1 MNTLK
6 KIDCYTAG
14 LTIFAMFFG
23 AGNIFLPLAL
33 SQYALDK
40 TPWALAGFLITAVA
54 IPIAGLLAMFRFG
67 GHIRLFFSRLGKI
80 PGFCIAC
87 LTIALIGP
95 FGAAPRCI
103 ALAHSTLSA
112 SIPSIPLILFSGIA
126 CLLIFFFT
134 YRKNQLLKLI
144 GYVLAPLKVT
154 LLVWI
159 IIKGLMDVPDTLLVS
174 SNPSGVSH
182 FLYGIKEGY
191 QTMDLLGA
199 FFFAPIIISSL
210 VRPGEKN
217 LSRFVIKASA
227 IGAFLLAAVYTG
239 FCCLAYFHAPEL
251 HGISSDRL
259 LGVIAIKVLGPNAG
273 LMVGLTV
280 TLACLT
286 TTIALIAAFAS
297 FMQREILQDK
307 MRHMPIL
314 IASLLMTF
322 AITTLEFQGIANL
335 LNPILKVCYPV
346 LILLTLYNLIRPL
359 PLTEKIEDKEQ
370 LIK

>member
-134 YRKNQLLKLI
+134 YRKNQK
-144 GYVLAPLKVT
+144 YST
-154 LLVWI
+154 
-159 IIKGLMDVPDTLLVS
+159 
-174 SNPSGVSH
+174 N
-182 FLYGIKEGY
+182 
-191 QTMDLLGA
+191 
-199 FFFAPIIISSL
+199 
-210 VRPGEKN
+210 
-217 LSRFVIKASA
+217 
-227 IGAFLLAAVYTG
+227 
-239 FCCLAYFHAPEL
+239 
-251 HGISSDRL
+251 
-259 LGVIAIKVLGPNAG
+259 
-273 LMVGLTV
+273 
-280 TLACLT
+280 
-286 TTIALIAAFAS
+286 
-297 FMQREILQDK
+297 
-307 MRHMPIL
+307 
-314 IASLLMTF
+314 
-322 AITTLEFQGIANL
+322 
-335 LNPILKVCYPV
+335 
-346 LILLTLYNLIRPL
+346 
-359 PLTEKIEDKEQ
+359 
-370 LIK
+370 